1 MTASR
6 RKYMNTN
13 MKPKRIL
20 VVDDEPSLTRM
31 VKFNLEQHSE
41 YEVQEV
47 NVATQVLGEARRFQ
61 PELVLL
67 DVMMPG
73 MDGGAVAAQL
83 QEDPGLKK
91 VPIVFLTAAAKKEE
105 VASRGGL
112 IGGLPFLAKP
122 LDLKDLLHCLRK
134 HLGQ

>member
-1 MTASR
+1 
-6 RKYMNTN
+6 MNTN

-31 VKFNLEQHSE
+31 IKFNLEQHGE

-91 VPIVFLTAAAKKEE
+91 VPIVFLTAAAKKVE

-134 HLGQ
+134 HLGR

>member
-1 MTASR
+1 
-6 RKYMNTN
+6 MNTN
-13 MKPKRIL
+13 MKPKRVL

>member
-1 MTASR
+1 
-6 RKYMNTN
+6 
-13 MKPKRIL
+13 
-20 VVDDEPSLTRM
+20 
-31 VKFNLEQHSE
+31 
-41 YEVQEV
+41 
-47 NVATQVLGEARRFQ
+47 
-61 PELVLL
+61 
-67 DVMMPG
+67 

-91 VPIVFLTAAAKKEE
+91 VPIVFLTAAAKKVE

-134 HLGQ
+134 HLGR